1 MAQPGSALVWG
12 TRGRR
17 IEACCP
23 DQHTPARA
31 ERSPAYGIAWVAQM
45 VERRFEEPG
54 VRGSIP
60 LPRTKLCRPGRV
72 AAAAFV
78 RTSID
83 VRWVRS
89 PRACSRGRPR
99 QPTTHGAVARAR
111 GLGWPPQPAPASSVS
126 WQPVSLQGCSSAGRV
141 SVSKTEGR
149 GFEPRRPCQERP
161 RPRAG
166 HAGP

>member
-60 LPRTKLCRPGRV
+60 LPRTKV
-72 AAAAFV
+72 
-78 RTSID
+78 
-83 VRWVRS
+83 
-89 PRACSRGRPR
+89 
-99 QPTTHGAVARAR
+99 
-111 GLGWPPQPAPASSVS
+111 
-126 WQPVSLQGCSSAGRV
+126 LQ
-141 SVSKTEGR
+141 
-149 GFEPRRPCQERP
+149 
-161 RPRAG
+161 
-166 HAGP
+166 AGPGSGCRVREDVYRRALGEIPTGLLQRKTTATSHPWGGGEGAWSGLAPLTGPGQHGQLATSFPAGV